1 MTWLDDLTWWLDRNS
16 GLTWLDRDLT
26 WNKFFPLTWLE
37 TWLDLKKA
45 GLNTYRGVQAAW
57 LDDLTWWLDRNSGLT
72 WLDRDLTWNKFF
84 PLTWLETWLDLKKAG
99 LNTYRGVQAGLTWWL
114 DLMTWLNSDLTWL
127 DHDLTW
133 QNFWALDLTWGL
145 TWLEKSDLNTPTP
158 HWLDLGRVTYGRL
171 QWTSLT

>member
-1 MTWLDDLTWWLDRNS
+1 MKHAKVLIYPRGVVPSIVWL
-16 GLTWLDRDLT
+16 
-26 WNKFFPLTWLE
+26 
-37 TWLDLKKA
+37 
-45 GLNTYRGVQAAW
+45 RGVQAAW

-158 HWLDLGRVTYGRL
+158 HCTAHSDSQTWASWKRHICNQYPRKPSW
-171 QWTSLT
+171 QQ